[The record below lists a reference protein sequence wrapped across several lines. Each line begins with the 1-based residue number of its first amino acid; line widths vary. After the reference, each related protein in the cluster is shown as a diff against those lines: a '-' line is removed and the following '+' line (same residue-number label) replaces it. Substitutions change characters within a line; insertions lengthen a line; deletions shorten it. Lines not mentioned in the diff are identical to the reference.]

1 MAEADRDLDH
11 YGWPSII
18 LHWIGAA
25 ALVASFLTGEGLE
38 GVSGDALQ
46 AAYANHVFW
55 ATLLAVPLIARI
67 VWRMRKGFAV
77 TAHQNRW
84 LHLLSRVVM
93 IGFFVSIFAAVLS
106 GILLPWSIGAA
117 LDIGPITIPSPMP
130 VSPAFHSFLESAHG
144 VSSHLWLPL
153 LLLHV
158 LGALKHGIIDRDGAL
173 RGIFWPLGEGG
184 SPPKR

>member
-1 MAEADRDLDH
+1 MADRELDH
-11 YGWPSII
+11 YGWTSII

-38 GVSGDALQ
+38 GVAGDARQ
-46 AAYANHVFW
+46 IAYANHVFW

-67 VWRMRKGFAV
+67 AWRMRKGFAV
-77 TAHQNRW
+77 TTFQNRW

-93 IGFFVSIFAAVLS
+93 IGFLVSIFAAVLS

-117 LDIGPITIPSPMP
+117 LDIGPVSIPSPMP
-130 VSPAFHSFLESAHG
+130 VSRAFHSFLEGAHG
-144 VSSHLWLPL
+144 WASHLWLPL

-158 LGALKHGIIDRDGAL
+158 LGALKHGIIDRDGGL
-173 RGIFWPLGEGG
+173 RGIFWPVGAAGP
-184 SPPKR
+184 PPKR